1 MDGEIQMKLALL
13 ADVHANLEALRACL
27 DHAQAHGATRYAF
40 LGDLVGYGADPG
52 AVVDVVRAHVERGA
66 LAVKGNHDEAAIA
79 GQSESMHQA
88 AERAIAWTRTHL
100 SDAQRDFLAAL
111 PLTVREDGLFLV
123 HASPELPHQWIYVTD
138 PLRAASALDASAPA
152 TWVFCGHV
160 HEPVLYTV
168 GSAARP
174 VAFRPVS
181 GVAIPVP
188 SHRRWLAVVG
198 SAGQP
203 RDGNTAACYAMLDTD
218 RPALTFHRVP
228 YDWRAAAAKVRA
240 AGLPESLARRL
251 ERGE

>member
-1 MDGEIQMKLALL
+1 MKLALL

-27 DHAQAHGATRYAF
+27 DHAQAHGADRHAF
-40 LGDLVGYGADPG
+40 LGDLVGYGADPA
-52 AVVDVVRAHVERGA
+52 AVVDLVAVHVARGA
-66 LAVKGNHDEAAIA
+66 LAVKGNHDAAA
-79 GQSESMHQA
+79 LVGESGSMHQA
-88 AERAIAWTRTHL
+88 AERAIGWTHAQL
-100 SDAQRDFLAAL
+100 SEGQRAFLEAL
-111 PLTVREDGLFLV
+111 PMVVREDGLFLV
-123 HASPELPHQWIYVTD
+123 HASPELPGEWIYVTD
-138 PLRAASALDASAPA
+138 PLRAADGLAASAPA
-152 TWVFCGHV
+152 SWVFCGHV

-174 VAFRPVS
+174 VAFRPVP

-188 SHRRWLAVVG
+188 AHRRWLAVVG
-198 SAGQP
+198 STGQP

>member
-1 MDGEIQMKLALL
+1 MKLALIS
-13 ADVHANLEALRACL
+13 DVHANLEALRACL
-27 DHAQAHGATRYAF
+27 EQARAQGADRLAF
-40 LGDLVGYGADPG
+40 LGDLVGYGPDPG
-52 AVVDVVRAHVERGA
+52 PVVDLVRAEVERGA
-66 LAVKGNHDEAAIA
+66 LAVKGNHDEAAVA
-79 GQSESMHQA
+79 GGSDTMHQA
-88 AERAIAWTRTHL
+88 AERAIAWTREHL
-100 SDAQRDFLAAL
+100 TEGQRAFLAAL
-111 PLTVREDGLFLV
+111 PMTVREDRLFLV
-123 HASPELPHQWIYVTD
+123 HASPELPHEWIYVTD
-138 PLRAASALDASAPA
+138 PARAAAALAASSPA

-160 HEPVLYTV
+160 HEPVLYTQ

-181 GVAIPVP
+181 GVPIPVP
-188 SHRRWLAVVG
+188 VHRRWLAVVG

-228 YDWRAAAAKVRA
+228 YDWRAAAARIRA